1 MSARDTLKPLIIAAK
16 SPAQLDQ
23 LAGDL
28 TEIAAEL
35 RERAAAQRRQ
45 QARPA
50 AERVI
55 TRKPKAGPGRA
66 PAAFIR
72 LAHEPWGKEGRDRL
86 HMYVGRGLW
95 YAIGSP
101 ARLDLQR
108 VGGQLVLRPAAGDTG
123 LAFHAGKGI
132 PRAFV
137 DGWADL
143 LRLEDGRYEGRVE
156 GGAIMIGGRIEG

>member
-1 MSARDTLKPLIIAAK
+1 MSARDALKPLIIAAK
-16 SPAQLDQ
+16 SPAQLDA
-23 LAGDL
+23 LAADL
-28 TEIAAEL
+28 AAIAAEL
-35 RERAAAQRRQ
+35 QSRAEAQRRQ

-50 AERVI
+50 AERVT
-55 TRKPKAGPGRA
+55 TRKSKAGPGRA

-108 VGGQLVLRPAAGDTG
+108 VGGHLILRPASGDAG
-123 LAFHAGKGI
+123 LAFQAGKGI

-143 LRLEDGRYEGRVE
+143 LGLDDGRYEGRVE
-156 GGAIMIGGRIEG
+156 GGAIVIGGRID

>member
-1 MSARDTLKPLIIAAK
+1 MSARDALKALIIAAK
-16 SPAQLDQ
+16 SPAQIEQ
-23 LAGDL
+23 LASDL
-28 TEIAAEL
+28 ADLATEL

-45 QARPA
+45 QTRPA
-50 AERVI
+50 AQRVA

-66 PAAFIR
+66 PSNFVR

-108 VGGQLVLRPAAGDTG
+108 VGGHLILRPASGDAG

-156 GGAIMIGGRIEG
+156 GGAIVIGGRID

>member
-1 MSARDTLKPLIIAAK
+1 MSARDALKPLIIAAK
-16 SPAQLDQ
+16 SPAQLDA
-23 LAGDL
+23 LAADL
-28 TEIAAEL
+28 AAIAAEL
-35 RERAAAQRRQ
+35 QSRAEAQRRQ

-50 AERVI
+50 AE
-55 TRKPKAGPGRA
+55 
-66 PAAFIR
+66 
-72 LAHEPWGKEGRDRL
+72 RL

-108 VGGQLVLRPAAGDTG
+108 VGGQLVLRPASGDAG
-123 LAFHAGKGI
+123 LAFQAGKGI

-143 LRLEDGRYEGRVE
+143 LGMDDGRYEGRVD
-156 GGAIMIGGRIEG
+156 GGAIVIGGRID